1 VKALLTLIV
10 VVLLLLV
17 AADRV
22 AWYVAEKGVAQAV
35 QDSEDLKKRPDVS
48 IGGIPFLTQ
57 AWSGKY
63 EDVEVT
69 FEDFPAAEGVTV
81 DKLDAHLHGV
91 HVPRQ
96 DIIDRSVKSAPVDRA
111 EATAWVGFDALN
123 TATSRQVGT
132 DELKVTYG
140 AGKAP
145 DRLAVT
151 GTYDGPAGNLQLQG
165 EAKLEV
171 QDGAL
176 VVTLVPESLNVP
188 PVIRDTIARLIGVT
202 YKLPQL
208 PFGFEARS
216 VAVGTEG
223 VQVTANARDVVLG
236 SVKQAN

>member
-35 QDSEDLKKRPDVS
+35 QDSEDLKQRPDVS
-48 IGGIPFLTQ
+48 IGGVPFLTQ
-57 AWSGKY
+57 AWSGTY

-69 FEDFPAAEGVTV
+69 FEDFPAAQGVTV

-96 DIIDRSVKSAPVDRA
+96 DIVDRSVRSAPVDRA

-123 TATSRQVGT
+123 TATSKQVAT
-132 DELKVTYG
+132 DDLKVTYG
-140 AGKAP
+140 AGKAA

-151 GTYDGPAGNLQLQG
+151 GTYHGQAGDLQLQG
-165 EAKLEV
+165 EARLEV

-188 PVIRDTIARLIGVT
+188 PAVRDAVARLIGVT
-202 YKLPQL
+202 YKLPKL
-208 PFGFEARS
+208 PFGFEAKG

-223 VQVTANARDVVLG
+223 VQVTATAKDVVLG
-236 SVKQAN
+236 TTPPR